1 MHSTQL
7 CVASLLCYSLTP
19 TQRVGK
25 RKRSKSLT
33 LQVGLSLENL
43 YSDVL
48 RRRENND
55 AKSQLHMAASNPE
68 ISHLTLTV
76 QSPHNSCFLCLLRD
90 CAPCSLSSL
99 LSTSSLL
106 LAHTFPLCS
115 FRPFFSPQLVRNP
128 TLCLGAQLP
137 PLH

>member
-25 RKRSKSLT
+25 RSKSLT

-48 RRRENND
+48 RVEG
-55 AKSQLHMAASNPE
+55 KIMMPE
-68 ISHLTLTV
+68 VNYIWQPQIQKFHI
-76 QSPHNSCFLCLLRD
+76 
-90 CAPCSLSSL
+90 L
-99 LSTSSLL
+99 LSQFSLPIIPV
-106 LAHTFPLCS
+106 FYVC
-115 FRPFFSPQLVRNP
+115 
-128 TLCLGAQLP
+128 
-137 PLH
+137 